1 MGKDFIGGEPI
12 SEPNRIAI
20 DEDNWIN
27 NYTPGRLYFELHIT
41 VEAFGFPSTDKDW
54 QDSKKGMSIVL
65 PMWRVSKFSED
76 EVDDYHGK
84 WFMSAR
90 VTDPTWIKPFLANA
104 VQFIKQGGYEVLRW
118 KAEDTIFDSKH
129 GDTL

>member
-1 MGKDFIGGEPI
+1 MNKDFIGGEPI

-20 DEDNWIN
+20 DNDNWIS
-27 NYTPGRLYFELHIT
+27 NYQIGRHYFELHIT
-41 VEAFGFPSTDKDW
+41 VEAIDIDPIQQWEDF
-54 QDSKKGMSIVL
+54 KKGMKILL

-90 VTDPTWIKPFLANA
+90 VTDPNWIKPFLANA